1 MKYFKGNTV
10 FRPVL
15 QVFLY
20 TQPET
25 HLEACL
31 ISNQVQLHTFNI
43 HANKKEQVK
52 FVERNKS
59 QCRKCL

>member
-1 MKYFKGNTV
+1 MKYFKGNMV

-52 FVERNKS
+52 FVER
-59 QCRKCL
+59 